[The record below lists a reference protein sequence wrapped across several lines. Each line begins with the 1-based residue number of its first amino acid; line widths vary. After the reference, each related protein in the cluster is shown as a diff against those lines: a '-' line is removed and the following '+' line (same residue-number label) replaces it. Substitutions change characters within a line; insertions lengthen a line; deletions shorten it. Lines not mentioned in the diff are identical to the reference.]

1 MLPFIL
7 YLVTGVATGIHV
19 FTLLFAAYGA
29 PVNPL
34 ELVSLLGSFCLLIA
48 AYLSLF
54 RPHAAGRL
62 ALIACLLMWCF
73 YGPAVANLVRARFH
87 KSVAVSRVM
96 LSHAG
101 GGPDLQM
108 RARGLS
114 PQRTRSS
121 TE

>member
-7 YLVTGVATGIHV
+7 YFVTSVATGFHV

-29 PVNPL
+29 PLNPL

-48 AYLSLF
+48 AYISLF

-87 KSVAVSRVM
+87 KPVAVSQLM
-96 LSHAG
+96 LTHAG
-101 GGPDLQM
+101 GGPRPLQL
-108 RARGLS
+108 GG
-114 PQRTRSS
+114 
-121 TE
+121 